1 MKTDKL
7 IKEYDVIVCQKM
19 YTTMKTIKNIGLTI
33 IFRRTEDAIN
43 HAGKQRVVCSIDDC
57 EEIFNRIETRYE
69 DNEHVV
75 EGVLF
80 WRALVNSV
88 RFGGPDQ
95 GMPYLWRFKCKTDNG
110 VVRVNNARLS
120 CVDDTH
126 IAVLFDV
133 EPIEEKEA

>member
-19 YTTMKTIKNIGLTI
+19 YTIMKTIKNIGLTI
-33 IFRRTEDAIN
+33 IFRCTEDAIN

-57 EEIFNRIETRYE
+57 EEIFE
-69 DNEHVV
+69 DNEHAV

-80 WRALVNSV
+80 WRSLVNSV

>member
-33 IFRRTEDAIN
+33 IFRCTEDAIN
-43 HAGKQRVVCSIDDC
+43 LAGKQRVVCSIDDC
-57 EEIFNRIETRYE
+57 EEIFNRIEARYE

-80 WRALVNSV
+80 WRALINSV
-88 RFGGPDQ
+88 RFGCPDQ
-95 GMPYLWRFKCKTDNG
+95 GMPYLWRFKCKTGNG